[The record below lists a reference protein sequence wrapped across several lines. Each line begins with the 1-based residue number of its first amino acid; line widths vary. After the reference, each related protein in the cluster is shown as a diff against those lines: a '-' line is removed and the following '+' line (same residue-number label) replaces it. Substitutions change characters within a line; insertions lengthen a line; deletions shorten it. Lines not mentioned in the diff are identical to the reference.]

1 METNITEPHIQEK
14 KHPELAGVGYR
25 FLAHLLDGIIIGV
38 PIAFI
43 MFILASVFFISSPE
57 AAMMMDDDSYY
68 YSSTVITDEEWEAI
82 MGLIFFYIG
91 AILMASW

>member
-57 AAMMMDDDSYY
+57 AAMVMDDESNGKLLWD
-68 YSSTVITDEEWEAI
+68 
-82 MGLIFFYIG
+82 
-91 AILMASW
+91 